1 MSEAERALR
10 ALREAGLGS
19 EADLAHTVEALGQ
32 HAPALLPL
40 VAGRPEL
47 LAEALRR
54 DPRAPHRPEAVADR
68 WRRLAADRD
77 EASLAAALR
86 TERHLALLR
95 VALREAWEEGDVRER
110 AAEWSDVAAGCI
122 DAALAAARRTEE
134 RRAGP
139 LVDAGGEPIGLV
151 AMGMGKLGGRE
162 LNLGSDVDL
171 CFFYAT
177 DETPTDAPA
186 PYERFARI
194 VRHATK
200 LLSEVRADG
209 FCFRVDLRLRPE
221 GRSGPLVNSL
231 ASAERYYET
240 WGRPWERAVWLRARP
255 IAGDRALGRR
265 LLTLLEPFVFPRRVD
280 PGIVEDLHRM
290 LLQSRRGHRA
300 GEEDVKLGPGGIREA
315 EFFVQGLQ
323 LVWGGR
329 HPEVRSPGTLEGLA
343 RLLAAGLVSDRE
355 AEDLEH
361 AWLLLRRV
369 EHRIH
374 LRNDHPT
381 HRLPADPEE
390 GERLAASL
398 GFGSDASLRDALR
411 DARRRVQRLFASLR
425 PAASTPVPLDGPCH
439 ELARRLAEG
448 GEPDDALLRAAF
460 GEDLVEPDESLAHLR
475 RLARRAD
482 GPLGSV
488 TLARHPDFPGRLLR
502 EVADSAD
509 PVAALGGLADFFAR
523 CGPPDLYV
531 RLLADQPR
539 LLRRLV
545 SLLGASRVF
554 GTSLVAHPESLDA
567 LLTRP
572 VVPSAEHVEQV
583 HLARLAE
590 HAGQLEPFV
599 ETLRALH
606 QEETL
611 RVALAYA
618 AGDLDAQGIEA
629 PLTALA
635 EAQVR
640 AALRFAAAERGLT
653 SWPEPPAGLAVVGL
667 GKLGSREMGFGS
679 DLDVFFV
686 HDEQVDPE
694 RGVRAAQRTL
704 RILSQP
710 AASGRGYV
718 VDTRLRP
725 SGSHGLLVVG
735 LRAFE
740 RYHRERAAPW
750 ERQALLRARVVAG
763 AGPLLERLEPLLV
776 RLPYEGPPPDPGEVA
791 RLRARMQL
799 ELAAERADRYH
810 AKLGYGALLDVE
822 FLVQVLQMRLGEGLA
837 GHARPARHVLGHLAD
852 AASLEPGEA
861 ARLAEA
867 LRFFR
872 SVEQAIRFHD
882 PASEP
887 FVHPSGPGVRRLARR
902 LGLRSTAEDDAGARL
917 VACYRRTAE
926 FVRAR
931 FEHHVA
937 PVAAPAPWKKKASE
951 A

>member
-1 MSEAERALR
+1 MSEAERALQ
-10 ALREAGLGS
+10 ALREAGLGG
-19 EADLAHTVEALGQ
+19 LPGVVEAIEALHR

-40 VAGRPEL
+40 VAGRPDL
-47 LAEALRR
+47 LAETLRR
-54 DPRAPHRPEAVADR
+54 DPRAAHRPEAVADR
-68 WRRLAADRD
+68 WRRLSADRG
-77 EASLAAALR
+77 ETSLASVLR

-122 DAALAAARRTEE
+122 DAALAAARRHEE

-139 LVDAGGEPIGLV
+139 IVDVRGRPIGLV

-171 CFFYAT
+171 CFFYGT
-177 DETPTDAPA
+177 DEAPADAPA

-194 VRHATK
+194 VRHATR
-200 LLSEVRADG
+200 LLSEVREDG

-255 IAGDRALGRR
+255 IAGDHALGRS
-265 LLTLLEPFVFPRRVD
+265 LLALLEPFVFPRRVD

-290 LLQSRRGHRA
+290 LLQSRHEHHA
-300 GEEDVKLGPGGIREA
+300 GEDDVKLGPGGIREA

-343 RLLAAGLVSDRE
+343 RLLSAGLVSDRE

-381 HRLPADPEE
+381 HRLPTDPEE

-398 GFGSDASLRDALR
+398 GFRHREALR
-411 DARRRVQRLFASLR
+411 EALGETRRRVQHLFASLR
-425 PAASTPVPLDGPCH
+425 PAVSAPFPLDDPCH

-448 GEPDDALLRAAF
+448 ETPSEELLRSALHAP
-460 GEDLVEPDESLAHLR
+460 LAEPDELIARLR

-488 TLARHPDFPGRLLR
+488 TLARHPGFPGRLVR
-502 EVADSAD
+502 EVAESAD
-509 PVAALGGLADFFAR
+509 PVEALAGLANFFAR

-572 VVPSAEHVEQV
+572 VVPTAEQVEQV

-590 HAGQLEPFV
+590 HAERLEPFV

-618 AGDLDAQGIEA
+618 AGDLDARGIEA
-629 PLTALA
+629 PLTTLA
-635 EAQVR
+635 DAQVR
-640 AALRFAAAERGLT
+640 AALRFAAAERGLAT
-653 SWPEPPAGLAVVGL
+653 WPEQPSGLAVVGL

-679 DLDVFFV
+679 DLDLFFV
-686 HDEQVDPE
+686 HDGRVDPE
-694 RGVRAAQRTL
+694 RCVRVAQRTL

-710 AASGRGYV
+710 GASGRGYV

-735 LRAFE
+735 LPAFQ

-763 AGPLLERLEPLLV
+763 AGPLVRRLEHLLA
-776 RLPYEGPPPDPGEVA
+776 RLPYEGPPPPPREVA

-822 FLVQVLQMRLGEGLA
+822 FLVQVLQMRLGEGLG
-837 GHARPARHVLGHLAD
+837 GHARSARHVLGHLAD
-852 AASLEPGEA
+852 AGCLEPAEA

-887 FVHPSGPGVRRLARR
+887 FVRPSGPGVRRLARR
-902 LGLRSTAEDDAGARL
+902 LGLRSTASDDAGARL
-917 VACYRRTAE
+917 VARYRRTAE

-937 PVAAPAPWKKKASE
+937 AVEAPAPWKKKAIE